1 MLSVVFELLFWL
13 AVIAL
18 PVWIWLDAAAALWAA
33 LIYLVLHILIQ
44 NWKFIRFQNW
54 LNSASL
60 QVNPD
65 WNGAWLD
72 VAARIHRQ
80 QLVADNSAKL
90 NERRLQDFLLAIQ
103 ASPNGVIL
111 LDGEARIDWC
121 NDTAASHLGLDVKK
135 DRLQHIVHLVRDPL
149 FTRYFAQDNHPS
161 EVLIDGRSTSVSN
174 LRKLSVQLHKYG
186 DGRLLLLSRDVTEV
200 VKAEAMRRDFVANVS
215 HEIRTPLTVLGGFV
229 ETLQSVPLDAQETQ
243 KYLQLMST
251 QADRMQSLVADLLT
265 LSQLEVS
272 QSPNGQDYVSL
283 PDLVNQVMSE
293 ANSFTSLLADQRIGK
308 KHALVFDQVPLLWVI
323 GSQKELYSALSNLVS
338 NAIRYTPLGGLIH
351 VTFSQTENQL
361 TISVKD
367 TGPGIASEHLPRL
380 TERFY
385 RVDQSRSRETGGT
398 GLGLAIT
405 KHVMQRHGGEL
416 QIQSELGK
424 GSSFNLIFPA
434 SRVANHVATPDL
446 QTNT

>member
-121 NDTAASHLGLDVKK
+121 NDTAASHLGLDAKK
-135 DRLQHIVHLVRDPL
+135 DRLQHIVHLVRDPH
-149 FTRYFAQDNHPS
+149 FTRYFAQENHPS

-174 LRKLSVQLHKYG
+174 FRKLSVQLHKYG

-243 KYLQLMST
+243 KYLQLMSS
-251 QADRMQSLVADLLT
+251 QAGRMQSLVADLLT
-265 LSQLEVS
+265 LSQLEAT
-272 QSPNGQDYVSL
+272 QSPNGQEYVSL
-283 PDLVNQVMSE
+283 PDLVTQVMSE
-293 ANSFTSLLADQRIGK
+293 ANAFTSMLAEQQSGK
-308 KHALVFDQVPLLWVI
+308 KHALVFDQVPILWLM
-323 GSQKELYSALSNLVS
+323 GSQKELFSALSNLVS
-338 NAIRYTPLGGLIH
+338 NAIRYTPLGGLVH
-351 VTFSQTENQL
+351 LTFLNTDDHL

-385 RVDQSRSRETGGT
+385 RIDQSRSRETGGT

-416 QIQSELGK
+416 QVQSEQGK
-424 GSSFNLIFPA
+424 GSTFNLIFPA
-434 SRVANHVATPDL
+434 SRIANQIATPDL
-446 QTNT
+446 QTHN

>member
-1 MLSVVFELLFWL
+1 MLNVVFELLFWL
-13 AVIAL
+13 AVVAL
-18 PVWIWLDAAAALWAA
+18 PVWIWLDAVAALWAA

-54 LNSASL
+54 LNSTYV
-60 QVNPD
+60 QPNPT
-65 WNGAWLD
+65 WSGAWLD
-72 VAARIHRQ
+72 VAVRIQRQ
-80 QLVADNSAKL
+80 QLVAENSIKL

-111 LDGEARIDWC
+111 LDDESRIDWC

-149 FTRYFAQDNHPS
+149 FTRYFSQDNHPS
-161 EVLIDGRSTSVSN
+161 EVLIDGRSASASN
-174 LRKLSVQLHKYG
+174 HQKLSVQLHKYG

-283 PDLVNQVMSE
+283 TDLVNQVMSE
-293 ANSFTSLLADQRIGK
+293 ANAFTSLIADQQIGK
-308 KHALVFDQVPLLWVI
+308 KHALVFDQVPLLWI
-323 GSQKELYSALSNLVS
+323 MGSQKELFSALSNLVS
-338 NAIRYTPLGGLIH
+338 NAIRYTPLGGLVH
-351 VTFSQTENQL
+351 VTFSQTDDQL

-385 RVDQSRSRETGGT
+385 RIDQSRSRETGGT

-424 GSSFNLIFPA
+424 GSTFNLNFPA
-434 SRVANHVATPDL
+434 SRLANHAATPDL
-446 QTNT
+446 HTNT

>member
-13 AVIAL
+13 AVVAL
-18 PVWIWLDAAAALWAA
+18 PVWIWLDAVAALWAA

-44 NWKFIRFQNW
+44 NWKFIRFQKW
-54 LNSASL
+54 LNSESL

-72 VAARIHRQ
+72 VAARINRQ

-174 LRKLSVQLHKYG
+174 FRKLSVQLHKYG

-243 KYLQLMST
+243 KYLQLMSS
-251 QADRMQSLVADLLT
+251 QAGRMQSLVADLLT
-265 LSQLEVS
+265 LSQLEAT
-272 QSPNGQDYVSL
+272 QSPIGQEYVSL
-283 PDLVNQVMSE
+283 PDLVTQVMSE
-293 ANSFTSLLADQRIGK
+293 ANAFTSLLAEQQIGK
-308 KHALVFDQVPLLWVI
+308 KHALVFDQVPILWLM
-323 GSQKELYSALSNLVS
+323 GSQKELFSALSNLVS
-338 NAIRYTPLGGLIH
+338 NAIRYTPLGGLVH
-351 VTFSQTENQL
+351 LTFLQTVDQL

-385 RVDQSRSRETGGT
+385 RIDQSRSRETGGT

-416 QIQSELGK
+416 QVQSEQGK
-424 GSSFNLIFPA
+424 GSTFNLIFPA
-434 SRVANHVATPDL
+434 SRIANQIATPDL
-446 QTNT
+446 QSHT

>member
-1 MLSVVFELLFWL
+1 MLSVVFELFFWL
-13 AVIAL
+13 AVVAL
-18 PVWIWLDAAAALWAA
+18 PVWIWLDAVAALWAA

-54 LNSASL
+54 LNSTYV
-60 QVNPD
+60 QPNPT
-65 WNGAWLD
+65 WSGAWLD
-72 VAARIHRQ
+72 VAVRIQRQ
-80 QLVADNSAKL
+80 QLVAENSIKL

-111 LDGEARIDWC
+111 LDDESRIDWC

-149 FTRYFAQDNHPS
+149 FTRYFSQDNHPS
-161 EVLIDGRSTSVSN
+161 EVLIDGRSTSASN

-283 PDLVNQVMSE
+283 TDLVNQVMSE
-293 ANSFTSLLADQRIGK
+293 ANAFTSLLADQQIGK
-308 KHALVFDQVPLLWVI
+308 KHALVFDQVPLLWI
-323 GSQKELYSALSNLVS
+323 MGSQKELFSAMSNLVS
-338 NAIRYTPLGGLIH
+338 NAIRYTPLGGLVH
-351 VTFSQTENQL
+351 VTFSQTDDQL

-385 RVDQSRSRETGGT
+385 RIDQSRSRETGGT

-424 GSSFNLIFPA
+424 GSTFNLNFPA
-434 SRVANHVATPDL
+434 SRVANHAATPDL
-446 QTNT
+446 HTNT

>member
-1 MLSVVFELLFWL
+1 MLNVVFELLFWV
-13 AVIAL
+13 AVVAL
-18 PVWIWLDAAAALWAA
+18 PVWIWLDGVAALFAA
-33 LIYLVLHILIQ
+33 LAYLVWHVLIQ
-44 NWKFIRFQNW
+44 DWKFTRFQNW
-54 LNSASL
+54 LNSTHL
-60 QVNPD
+60 QSNPP
-65 WNGAWLD
+65 WSGAWLD
-72 VAARIHRQ
+72 VATRIQRQ
-80 QLVADNSAKL
+80 QLLAENRTHL
-90 NERRLQDFLLAIQ
+90 HERRLQDFLLAIQ

-111 LDGEARIDWC
+111 LDDESRIDWC

-149 FTRYFAQDNHPS
+149 FTRYFSQDNHPS
-161 EVLIDGRSTSVSN
+161 EVLIDGRSDSVSS

-229 ETLQSVPLDAQETQ
+229 ETLQSVPLDSQETQ
-243 KYLQLMST
+243 KYLQLMSI
-251 QADRMQSLVADLLT
+251 QAARMQSLVADLLT
-265 LSQLEVS
+265 LSQLEAS
-272 QSPNGQDYVSL
+272 QSPHGQDYVSL

-293 ANSFTSLLADQRIGK
+293 ANALTSLLADQLIDK
-308 KHALVFDQVPLLWVI
+308 KHALIFDQVPLLWVM
-323 GSQKELYSALSNLVS
+323 GSQKELFSALSNLVS
-338 NAIRYTPLGGLIH
+338 NAIRYTPLGGSVH
-351 VTFSQTENQL
+351 VTFSQIDDQL
-361 TISVKD
+361 TISVTD

-385 RVDQSRSRETGGT
+385 RIDQSRSRETGGT

-424 GSSFNLIFPA
+424 GSTFNLILPA
-434 SRVANHVATPDL
+434 SRISNQIAAPDL
-446 QTNT
+446 QTHT

>member
-1 MLSVVFELLFWL
+1 MLNVVFELLFWL
-13 AVIAL
+13 AVVAL

-33 LIYLVLHILIQ
+33 SIYLVLHILIQ
-44 NWKFIRFQNW
+44 NWKFTRFQNW
-54 LNSASL
+54 LTSASL
-60 QVNPD
+60 QANPD

-72 VAARIHRQ
+72 VAARIQRQ
-80 QLVADNSAKL
+80 QLLADNSAKL

-121 NDTAASHLGLDVKK
+121 NDTAASHLGLDIKK

-161 EVLIDGRSTSVSN
+161 EVLIEGRSTSVSN

-293 ANSFTSLLADQRIGK
+293 ANAFTSLLADQQIGK
-308 KHALVFDQVPLLWVI
+308 KHALIFDQVPLLWVL

-424 GSSFNLIFPA
+424 GSTFNLIFPA
-434 SRVANHVATPDL
+434 SRLSNHVATPDL
-446 QTNT
+446 QTHA

>member
-1 MLSVVFELLFWL
+1 MFYVVFELLFWL
-13 AVIAL
+13 ALVAL
-18 PVWIWLDAAAALWAA
+18 PVWIWLDAVAALLAA
-33 LIYLVLHILIQ
+33 SAYLVLHVLIQ
-44 NWKFIRFQNW
+44 DWKFTRFQNW
-54 LNSASL
+54 LNSTYL
-60 QVNPD
+60 QANPA
-65 WNGAWLD
+65 WSGAWLD
-72 VAARIHRQ
+72 VATRIQRQ
-80 QLVADNSAKL
+80 QLLAENSSKL
-90 NERRLQDFLLAIQ
+90 HERRLQDFLLAIQ

-111 LDGEARIDWC
+111 LDDEARIDWC

-149 FTRYFAQDNHPS
+149 FTRYFAQENHPS

-229 ETLQSVPLDAQETQ
+229 ETLQSVPLDANDIQ
-243 KYLQLMST
+243 KYLHLMAIQS
-251 QADRMQSLVADLLT
+251 DRMQSLVADLLT

-272 QSPNGQDYVSL
+272 QSPNGQDYVSI
-283 PDLVNQVMSE
+283 PDLINQVISE
-293 ANSFTSLLADQRIGK
+293 ANALTSLIADQFSGQ
-308 KHALVFDQVPLLWVI
+308 KHELIFDQAPCLYVM
-323 GSQKELYSALSNLVS
+323 GSKSELFSALSNLVS
-338 NAIRYTPLGGLIH
+338 NAIRYTPLGGLVH
-351 VTFSQTENQL
+351 LTFSQTDDRL

-380 TERFY
+380 TERFH
-385 RVDQSRSRETGGT
+385 RIDQSRSRETGGT

-424 GSSFNLIFPA
+424 GSTFNLIFPA
-434 SRVANHVATPDL
+434 SRISNQIATPDL
-446 QTNT
+446 HTTT

>member
-1 MLSVVFELLFWL
+1 MFYVVFELLFWL
-13 AVIAL
+13 ALVAL
-18 PVWIWLDAAAALWAA
+18 PVWIWLDAVAALLAA
-33 LIYLVLHILIQ
+33 SAYLVLHVLIQ
-44 NWKFIRFQNW
+44 DWKFTRFQNW
-54 LNSASL
+54 LNLTYL
-60 QVNPD
+60 QANPA
-65 WNGAWLD
+65 WSGAWLD
-72 VAARIHRQ
+72 VATRIQRQ
-80 QLVADNSAKL
+80 QLLAENSSKL
-90 NERRLQDFLLAIQ
+90 HERRLQDFLLAIQ

-111 LDGEARIDWC
+111 LDDEARIDWC

-149 FTRYFAQDNHPS
+149 FTRYFAQENHPS

-229 ETLQSVPLDAQETQ
+229 ETLQSVPLDANDIQ
-243 KYLQLMST
+243 KYLHLMAIQS
-251 QADRMQSLVADLLT
+251 DRMQSLVADLLT

-272 QSPNGQDYVSL
+272 QSPNGQDYVSI
-283 PDLVNQVMSE
+283 PDLINQVISE
-293 ANSFTSLLADQRIGK
+293 ANALTSLIADQFSGQ
-308 KHALVFDQVPLLWVI
+308 KHELIFDQAPCLYVM
-323 GSQKELYSALSNLVS
+323 GSKSELFSALSNLVS
-338 NAIRYTPLGGLIH
+338 NAIRYTPLGGLVH
-351 VTFSQTENQL
+351 LTFSQTDDRL

-385 RVDQSRSRETGGT
+385 RIDQSRSRETGGT

-424 GSSFNLIFPA
+424 GSTFNLIFPA
-434 SRVANHVATPDL
+434 SRISNQIATPDL
-446 QTNT
+446 HTTT

>member
-1 MLSVVFELLFWL
+1 MLNVVFELLFWL
-13 AVIAL
+13 AVVAL
-18 PVWIWLDAAAALWAA
+18 PVWIWLDAVAALWAA

-54 LNSASL
+54 LNSTYV
-60 QVNPD
+60 QPNPT
-65 WNGAWLD
+65 WSGAWLD
-72 VAARIHRQ
+72 VAVRIQRQ
-80 QLVADNSAKL
+80 QLVAENSIKL

-111 LDGEARIDWC
+111 LDDESRIDWC

-149 FTRYFAQDNHPS
+149 FTRYFSQDNHPS
-161 EVLIDGRSTSVSN
+161 EVLIDGRSASASN
-174 LRKLSVQLHKYG
+174 HRKLSVQLHKYG

-272 QSPNGQDYVSL
+272 QSPNGQEYVSL
-283 PDLVNQVMSE
+283 PDLVTQVMSE
-293 ANSFTSLLADQRIGK
+293 ANAFTSLLADQQMGK
-308 KHALVFDQVPLLWVI
+308 KHALVFDQVPLLWI
-323 GSQKELYSALSNLVS
+323 MGSQKELFSALSNLVS
-338 NAIRYTPLGGLIH
+338 NAIRYTPLGGLVH
-351 VTFSQTENQL
+351 VTFSQTDDQL

-367 TGPGIASEHLPRL
+367 TGHGIASEHLPRL

-385 RVDQSRSRETGGT
+385 RIDQSRSRETGGT

-424 GSSFNLIFPA
+424 GSTFNLNFPA
-434 SRVANHVATPDL
+434 SRLANHAATPDL
-446 QTNT
+446 HTNT

>member
-13 AVIAL
+13 AVVAL
-18 PVWIWLDAAAALWAA
+18 PVWIWLDAVAALWAA

-44 NWKFIRFQNW
+44 NWKFIRFQKW
-54 LNSASL
+54 LNSESL

-72 VAARIHRQ
+72 VAVRINRQ

-174 LRKLSVQLHKYG
+174 FRKLSVQLHKYG

-229 ETLQSVPLDAQETQ
+229 ETLQSVPLDEQETQ
-243 KYLQLMST
+243 KYLQLMSS
-251 QADRMQSLVADLLT
+251 QAGRMQSLVADLLT
-265 LSQLEVS
+265 LSQLEAT
-272 QSPNGQDYVSL
+272 QSPIGQEYVSL
-283 PDLVNQVMSE
+283 PDLVTQVMSE
-293 ANSFTSLLADQRIGK
+293 ANAFTSLLAEQQIGK
-308 KHALVFDQVPLLWVI
+308 KHALVFDQVPILWLM
-323 GSQKELYSALSNLVS
+323 GSQKELFSALSNLVS
-338 NAIRYTPLGGLIH
+338 NAIRYTPLGGLVH
-351 VTFSQTENQL
+351 LTFLQTVDQL

-385 RVDQSRSRETGGT
+385 RIDQSRSRETGGT

-416 QIQSELGK
+416 QVQSEQGK
-424 GSSFNLIFPA
+424 GSTFNLIFPA
-434 SRVANHVATPDL
+434 SRIANQIATPDL
-446 QTNT
+446 QSHT

>member
-1 MLSVVFELLFWL
+1 MLSVVFELFFWL
-13 AVIAL
+13 AVVAL
-18 PVWIWLDAAAALWAA
+18 PVWIWLDAVAALWAA
-33 LIYLVLHILIQ
+33 LIYLILHILIQ

-54 LNSASL
+54 LNSTNV
-60 QVNPD
+60 QPNPT
-65 WNGAWLD
+65 WSGAWLD
-72 VAARIHRQ
+72 VAVRIQRQ
-80 QLVADNSAKL
+80 QLVAENSIKL

-111 LDGEARIDWC
+111 LDDESRIDWC

-149 FTRYFAQDNHPS
+149 FTRYFSQDNHPS
-161 EVLIDGRSTSVSN
+161 EVLIDGRSASASN

-283 PDLVNQVMSE
+283 TDLVNQVMSE
-293 ANSFTSLLADQRIGK
+293 ANAFTSLLADQQIGK
-308 KHALVFDQVPLLWVI
+308 KHALVFDQVPLLWI
-323 GSQKELYSALSNLVS
+323 MGSQKELFSAMSNLVS
-338 NAIRYTPLGGLIH
+338 NAIRYTPLGGLVH
-351 VTFSQTENQL
+351 VTFSQTNDQL

-385 RVDQSRSRETGGT
+385 RIDQSRSRETGGT

-424 GSSFNLIFPA
+424 GSTFNLNFPA
-434 SRVANHVATPDL
+434 SRVANHAATPDL
-446 QTNT
+446 HSNT

>member
-1 MLSVVFELLFWL
+1 MFYVVFELLFWL
-13 AVIAL
+13 ALVAL
-18 PVWIWLDAAAALWAA
+18 PVWIWLDAVAALLAA
-33 LIYLVLHILIQ
+33 SAYLVLHVLIQ
-44 NWKFIRFQNW
+44 DWKFTRFQNW
-54 LNSASL
+54 LNSTYL
-60 QVNPD
+60 QANPA
-65 WNGAWLD
+65 WSGAWLD
-72 VAARIHRQ
+72 VATRIQRQ
-80 QLVADNSAKL
+80 QLLAENSSKL
-90 NERRLQDFLLAIQ
+90 HERRLQDFLLAIQ

-111 LDGEARIDWC
+111 LDDEARIDWC

-149 FTRYFAQDNHPS
+149 FTRYFAQENHPS

-229 ETLQSVPLDAQETQ
+229 ETLQSVPLDANDIQ
-243 KYLQLMST
+243 KYLHLMAIQS
-251 QADRMQSLVADLLT
+251 DRMQSLVADLLT

-272 QSPNGQDYVSL
+272 QSPNGQDYVSI
-283 PDLVNQVMSE
+283 PDLINQVISE
-293 ANSFTSLLADQRIGK
+293 ANALTSLIADQFSGQ
-308 KHALVFDQVPLLWVI
+308 KHELIFDQAPCLYVM
-323 GSQKELYSALSNLVS
+323 GSKSELFSALSNLVS
-338 NAIRYTPLGGLIH
+338 NAIRYTPLGGLVH
-351 VTFSQTENQL
+351 LTFSQTDDRL

-385 RVDQSRSRETGGT
+385 RIDQSRSRETGGT

-424 GSSFNLIFPA
+424 GSTFNLIFPA
-434 SRVANHVATPDL
+434 SRISNQIATPDL
-446 QTNT
+446 HTTT

>member
-1 MLSVVFELLFWL
+1 MFYVVLELLFWL
-13 AVIAL
+13 VVVAL
-18 PVWIWLDAAAALWAA
+18 PVWIWLDALAALLAA
-33 LIYLVLHILIQ
+33 STYLILHILIQ
-44 NWKFIRFQNW
+44 NWKFTRFQNW
-54 LNSASL
+54 LNSESP

-80 QLVADNSAKL
+80 QLLADNNAKL

-121 NDTAASHLGLDVKK
+121 NDTAATHLGLDVKK

-229 ETLQSVPLDAQETQ
+229 ETLQSVPLDAQEMQ
-243 KYLQLMST
+243 KYLQLMAIQS
-251 QADRMQSLVADLLT
+251 DRMQSLVADLLT

-272 QSPNGQDYVSL
+272 QTPHSQDRVSL
-283 PDLVNQVMSE
+283 PDLVDQVMSE
-293 ANSFTSLLADQRIGK
+293 ADALTSLLADQQVGK
-308 KHALVFDQVPLLWVI
+308 KHALVFDLVPRLCVM
-323 GSQKELYSALSNLVS
+323 GSKKELFSALSNIVS
-338 NAIRYTPLGGLIH
+338 NAIRYTPLGGLVH
-351 VTFSQTENQL
+351 LTFSQTDDQL

-385 RVDQSRSRETGGT
+385 RIDQSRSRETGGT

-416 QIQSELGK
+416 QIQSELGN
-424 GSSFNLIFPA
+424 GSTFNLIFPA
-434 SRVANHVATPDL
+434 SRISHQIAAPEL
-446 QTNT
+446 QAHA

>member
-1 MLSVVFELLFWL
+1 MFYVVFELLFWL
-13 AVIAL
+13 ALVAL
-18 PVWIWLDAAAALWAA
+18 PVWIWLDAVAALLAA
-33 LIYLVLHILIQ
+33 SAYLVLHVLIQ
-44 NWKFIRFQNW
+44 DWKFTRFQNW
-54 LNSASL
+54 LNSTYL
-60 QVNPD
+60 QANPA
-65 WNGAWLD
+65 WSGAWLD
-72 VAARIHRQ
+72 VATRIQRQ
-80 QLVADNSAKL
+80 QLLAENSSKL
-90 NERRLQDFLLAIQ
+90 HERRLQDFLLAIQ

-111 LDGEARIDWC
+111 LDDEARIDWC

-149 FTRYFAQDNHPS
+149 FTRYFAQENHPS

-229 ETLQSVPLDAQETQ
+229 ETLQSVPLDANDIQ
-243 KYLQLMST
+243 KYLHLMAIQS
-251 QADRMQSLVADLLT
+251 DRMQSLVADLLT

-272 QSPNGQDYVSL
+272 QSPSGQDYVSI
-283 PDLVNQVMSE
+283 PDLINQVISE
-293 ANSFTSLLADQRIGK
+293 ANALTSLIADQFSGQ
-308 KHALVFDQVPLLWVI
+308 KHELIFDQAPCLYVM
-323 GSQKELYSALSNLVS
+323 GSKSELFSALSNLVS
-338 NAIRYTPLGGLIH
+338 NAIRYTPLGGLVH
-351 VTFSQTENQL
+351 LSFSQTDDRL

-385 RVDQSRSRETGGT
+385 RIDQSRSRETGGT

-424 GSSFNLIFPA
+424 GSTFNLIFPA
-434 SRVANHVATPDL
+434 SRISNQIATPDL
-446 QTNT
+446 HTTT

>member
-1 MLSVVFELLFWL
+1 MFYVVFELLFWL
-13 AVIAL
+13 ALVAL
-18 PVWIWLDAAAALWAA
+18 PVWIWLDAVAALLAA
-33 LIYLVLHILIQ
+33 SAYLVLHVLIQ
-44 NWKFIRFQNW
+44 DWKFTRFQNW
-54 LNSASL
+54 LNSTYL
-60 QVNPD
+60 QANPA
-65 WNGAWLD
+65 WSGAWLD
-72 VAARIHRQ
+72 VATRIQRQ
-80 QLVADNSAKL
+80 QLLAENSSKL
-90 NERRLQDFLLAIQ
+90 HERRLQDFLLAIQ

-111 LDGEARIDWC
+111 LDDEARIDWC

-149 FTRYFAQDNHPS
+149 FTRYFAQENHPS

-229 ETLQSVPLDAQETQ
+229 ETLQSVPLDANDIQ
-243 KYLQLMST
+243 KYLHLMAIQS
-251 QADRMQSLVADLLT
+251 DRMQSLVADLLT

-272 QSPNGQDYVSL
+272 QSPNGQDYVSI
-283 PDLVNQVMSE
+283 PDLINQVISE
-293 ANSFTSLLADQRIGK
+293 ANALTSLIADQFSGQ
-308 KHALVFDQVPLLWVI
+308 KHELIFDQAPCLYVM
-323 GSQKELYSALSNLVS
+323 GSKSELFSALSNLVS
-338 NAIRYTPLGGLIH
+338 NAIRYTPLGGLVH
-351 VTFSQTENQL
+351 LSFSQTDDRL

-385 RVDQSRSRETGGT
+385 RIDQSRSRETGGT

-424 GSSFNLIFPA
+424 GSTFNLIFPA
-434 SRVANHVATPDL
+434 SRISNQIATPDL
-446 QTNT
+446 HTTT

>member
-121 NDTAASHLGLDVKK
+121 NDTAASHLGLDAKK

-149 FTRYFAQDNHPS
+149 FTRYFAQENHPS

-174 LRKLSVQLHKYG
+174 FPKLSVQLHKYG

-243 KYLQLMST
+243 KYLQLMSS
-251 QADRMQSLVADLLT
+251 QAGRMQSLVADLLT
-265 LSQLEVS
+265 LSQLEAT
-272 QSPNGQDYVSL
+272 QSPNGQEYVSL
-283 PDLVNQVMSE
+283 PDLVTQVMSE
-293 ANSFTSLLADQRIGK
+293 ANAFTSMLAEQQSGK
-308 KHALVFDQVPLLWVI
+308 KHALVFDQVPILWLM
-323 GSQKELYSALSNLVS
+323 GSQKELFSALSNLVS
-338 NAIRYTPLGGLIH
+338 NAIRYTPLGGLVH
-351 VTFSQTENQL
+351 LTFLHTDDHL

-385 RVDQSRSRETGGT
+385 RIDQSRSRETGGT

-416 QIQSELGK
+416 QVQSEQGK
-424 GSSFNLIFPA
+424 GSTFNLIFPA
-434 SRVANHVATPDL
+434 SRVSNQIATPDL
-446 QTNT
+446 HTHT

>member
-1 MLSVVFELLFWL
+1 MLNVVFELLFWL
-13 AVIAL
+13 AVVAL
-18 PVWIWLDAAAALWAA
+18 PVWIWLDGAAALWAA
-33 LIYLVLHILIQ
+33 SIYLVLHILIQ
-44 NWKFIRFQNW
+44 DWKFTRFQNW
-54 LNSASL
+54 LNSTHL
-60 QVNPD
+60 QTNPP
-65 WNGAWLD
+65 WSGAWLD
-72 VAARIHRQ
+72 VAARIQRQ
-80 QLVADNSAKL
+80 QLLAENSTKL
-90 NERRLQDFLLAIQ
+90 HERRLQDFLLAIQ

-111 LDGEARIDWC
+111 LDGESRIDWC

-149 FTRYFAQDNHPS
+149 FTRYFSQDNHPS
-161 EVLIDGRSTSVSN
+161 EVLIDGRSSSASS

-293 ANSFTSLLADQRIGK
+293 ANAFTSLLADQQIGK
-308 KHALVFDQVPLLWVI
+308 KHALIFDQVPPLWVL

-338 NAIRYTPLGGLIH
+338 NAIRYTPLGGLVH
-351 VTFSQTENQL
+351 VTYSQTENQL

-424 GSSFNLIFPA
+424 GSTFNLIFPA
-434 SRVANHVATPDL
+434 SRISNLVATPDL
-446 QTNT
+446 QKHA